1 MTEQIK
7 ESVAEGNTQLS
18 ISTETLQNTYNNL
31 QTLQVSDDAQVRL
44 TEVYHMSEIQQ
55 NETIINMAKK
65 IVWFGFGVI
74 AIGIIFSFMGKVES
88 ALITGISGVVIEFIS
103 AIVFAFVTMSNKSKL
118 QYFEQLSMSA
128 ESDKLMKV
136 ILTLDNKKAKE
147 NMIDKMVTNYCERRK

>member
-1 MTEQIK
+1 M
-7 ESVAEGNTQLS
+7 
-18 ISTETLQNTYNNL
+18 
-31 QTLQVSDDAQVRL
+31 
-44 TEVYHMSEIQQ
+44 
-55 NETIINMAKK
+55 
-65 IVWFGFGVI
+65 
-74 AIGIIFSFMGKVES
+74 
-88 ALITGISGVVIEFIS
+88 VIEFIS

>member
-55 NETIINMAKK
+55 NETIINMAKNDPMSR
-65 IVWFGFGVI
+65 
-74 AIGIIFSFMGKVES
+74 FSTS
-88 ALITGISGVVIEFIS
+88 
-103 AIVFAFVTMSNKSKL
+103 
-118 QYFEQLSMSA
+118 
-128 ESDKLMKV
+128 
-136 ILTLDNKKAKE
+136 
-147 NMIDKMVTNYCERRK
+147 